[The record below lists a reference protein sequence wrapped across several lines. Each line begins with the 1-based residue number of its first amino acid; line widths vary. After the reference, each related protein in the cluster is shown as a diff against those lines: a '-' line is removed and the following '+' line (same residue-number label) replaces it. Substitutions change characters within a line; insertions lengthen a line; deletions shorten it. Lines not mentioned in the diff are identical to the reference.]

1 MDEMSRAL
9 RKEYAMIAATDTGLV
24 PMRVSKAVGLMDGD
38 DLSAFMVLD
47 ELDGDRHLVIGV
59 GQAEAFALDTSLQGM
74 QWGRPMTYQFTAALV
89 DSLGGQVR
97 EVRLDRIV
105 EGAYAATVEVE
116 GPQGVRLVD
125 ARSSDALNLA
135 VLTQAPVFVAPEM
148 LADCIGRQEGDSA
161 EAALLQRAIAAGPM
175 AVRRADR

>member
-1 MDEMSRAL
+1 MT
-9 RKEYAMIAATDTGLV
+9 AATDAGLV
-24 PMRVSKAVGLMDGD
+24 PMRVNKAVALKGGD
-38 DLSAFMVLD
+38 DHSNYVVLD

-59 GQAEAFALDTSLQGM
+59 GHAEAFALDASLQGM

-89 DSLGGQVR
+89 ASLGGEVR

-116 GPQGVRLVD
+116 GPHGLGLVD
-125 ARSSDALNLA
+125 ARSSDAVNLA

-148 LADCIGRQEGDSA
+148 LADCIRRQVGDSA
-161 EAALLQRAIAAGPM
+161 EAALLRRAIAAGPM
-175 AVRRADR
+175 AVRRVDR